1 MEKINFVSEM
11 IAKNVVIPATNPAS
25 PNMFSTGVKALQKN
39 NRVAIS
45 GIFANNDAPAG
56 IEVVTKFMKS
66 GVVVASVST
75 TVSGSTTKGVFT
87 KFATHTHAN
96 IDEFDSYEVVV
107 KVISST
113 TLSFVANLFVDSYYQ
128 TPENY
133 LLVSNIAYDVDIVE
147 GATALATNPI
157 VSSVQLKDIVGN
169 NIDEEIAV
177 IAYVSSDADGN
188 TPVAGA
194 IDVGAKGKKIQELTA
209 NVSGI
214 FKTDDTGLLEIS
226 MTKAT
231 AGSLYLNIMLP
242 NGKQKHSTAIVW
254 S

>member
-1 MEKINFVSEM
+1 MEKMNFISEM
-11 IAKNVVIPATNPAS
+11 IAKNVVVPATNPAS

-45 GIFANNDAPAG
+45 GIFSNNDAPAG
-56 IEVVTKFMKS
+56 IEIVTKFMKS
-66 GVVVASVST
+66 GVVVATAST
-75 TVSGSTTKGVFT
+75 IVSGVTSKGVFT

-96 IDEFDSYEVVV
+96 IDEFDSYEVTA
-107 KVISST
+107 KIMSHTS
-113 TLSFVANLFVDSYYQ
+113 LSFVANLYVDSYYQ
-128 TPENY
+128 SAENY
-133 LLVSNIAYDVDIVE
+133 LAVSNIAYGVEIVE
-147 GATALATNPI
+147 GASAVHANPI
-157 VSSVQLKDIVGN
+157 VSSVQLKDIVEN
-169 NIDEEIAV
+169 NIDEEISV

-194 IDVGAKGKKIQELTA
+194 IDVGAKGKKIQVLTA
-209 NVSGI
+209 DVSGI
-214 FKTDDTGLLEIS
+214 FKTDNTGLLEIS

-242 NGKQKHSTAIVW
+242 NGKQKHSGAIVW